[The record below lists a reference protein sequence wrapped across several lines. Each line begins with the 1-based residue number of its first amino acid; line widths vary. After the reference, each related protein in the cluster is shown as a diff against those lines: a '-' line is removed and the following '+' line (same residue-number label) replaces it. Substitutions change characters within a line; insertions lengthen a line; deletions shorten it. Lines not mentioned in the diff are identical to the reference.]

1 MTPVILFVAGFLE
14 IGFAVGL
21 KYSEAFSRLW
31 PILGMLLAGGPS
43 FYLPSATMMKS
54 LPAGTAYAV

>member
-1 MTPVILFVAGFLE
+1 MTWVILFVAGFLK
-14 IGFAVGL
+14 IGFAIGV

-31 PILGMLLAGGPS
+31 PTLGMLLAGGLG